1 MALGDNTLQ
10 AARGNSQRGRN
21 PYMVQTELNMAT
33 ALSDKGSALA
43 AGDPIP
49 VIAVE
54 KGTMILNAGIEV
66 IEATSA
72 GTSTCDLGVTG
83 IDADAFV
90 DGFNSASGTAAGTL
104 SQNPAAYQPI
114 MCVADDTIDLLLA
127 TQSGAAMATGKF
139 RIWAVLMDCTDMGSD
154 MTANEVARDALA

>member
-1 MALGDNTLQ
+1 MALGDNTKA

-21 PYMVQTELNMAT
+21 PYMVQAELNMAT

-43 AGDPIP
+43 ASDVIPIMD
-49 VIAVE
+49 IK

-66 IEATSA
+66 ITATSA

-83 IDADAFV
+83 IDPDAFV
-90 DGFNSASGTAAGTL
+90 DGFDSSDSTAAGTL

-114 MCVADDTIDLLLA
+114 MCVADDTLDLLLA
-127 TQSGAAMATGKF
+127 TQSGTAMTTGKL
-139 RIWAVLMDCTDMGSD
+139 RIWAVLMDCTDMGD
-154 MTANEVARDALA
+154 MAANEVGRDNA